1 MPMRRIPVALCITM
15 LWCQLVAATV
25 VIPPTFEQLV
35 SRSRT
40 ILVVET
46 VGQVSEWLGARIVTH
61 VTFRVLDA
69 WKGERVA
76 QLVLTFLGGTVGN
89 RTLRIDG
96 VPAFTPGD
104 RDVLFV
110 DAAGG
115 ASPLVGFMHGRF
127 PVIRDS
133 VTGTERV
140 LTFDGRPLL
149 TTAALGR
156 APLPSLDQRL
166 FRALSIDELRNLVDD
181 QLRVIP

>member
-1 MPMRRIPVALCITM
+1 MNKIPAVLCVTL
-15 LWCQLVAATV
+15 LWCQLVGATV

-35 SRSRT
+35 RWSQA
-40 ILVVET
+40 ILVVDT
-46 VGQVSEWLGARIVTH
+46 VAQRSEWQGPRIVTH

-76 QLVLTFLGGTVGN
+76 QLELTFLGGTVGD

-96 VPAFTPGD
+96 MPTFRPGD

-110 DAAGG
+110 DASDG

-127 PVIRDS
+127 PVVRDS

-149 TTAALGR
+149 TTVALGR
-156 APLPSLDQRL
+156 AALPSLDQRL

-181 QLRVIP
+181 QLRAVP

>member
-1 MPMRRIPVALCITM
+1 MIRIPSLVCGTL
-15 LWCQLVAATV
+15 LWSMAAHATV

-35 SRSRT
+35 ARSQT
-40 ILVVET
+40 VVVVEA
-46 VGQVSEWLGARIVTH
+46 VGQRSEWQGSRIVTH

-69 WKGERVA
+69 WKGERAA
-76 QLVLTFLGGTVGN
+76 QIVLTFLGGTVGN
-89 RTLRIDG
+89 RTLRIEG
-96 VPAFTPGD
+96 VPMFRPGD

-127 PVIRDS
+127 PVVRDS

-140 LTFDGRPLL
+140 LTFDGQPLL

-156 APLPSLDQRL
+156 AALPSLDQRL

-181 QLRVIP
+181 QLRAAP